1 MAPRPLGQDRTGCA
15 RRLHLLHRA
24 LCRERPGSETRASS
38 KVSPGVREPETQA
51 SLWVRPLSNEP
62 ILTAPSIPVEMV
74 NVACLQV
81 LSHRCESSTWVV
93 PPLQGPH
100 LLQHI
105 SQTPGQALPLGLA
118 PWSSESPGAGP
129 TGCGGTPP
137 APGGRSAPPPCW
149 RRGHLRSAAG
159 LSRPQVACRA
169 ATSAA

>member
-1 MAPRPLGQDRTGCA
+1 MRDSYTF
-15 RRLHLLHRA
+15 HLLHRA

-38 KVSPGVREPETQA
+38 MVSPGVREPETQA

-100 LLQHI
+100 LLRHI
-105 SQTPGQALPLGLA
+105 SQRVLARPCPGTSGLA

-159 LSRPQVACRA
+159 LSPVPRSTCRA